1 MDSRNMEDCKEHV
14 DDFMNDADDND
25 DDADY
30 NNDDND
36 DDAECFWWCQYYSTN

>member
-1 MDSRNMEDCKEHV
+1 MESRNMEDCKEGV
-14 DDFMNDADDND
+14 DDVMNDADDHD